1 MLSIYVGSDLRRLH
15 LELDKLRSYASG
27 RAITPADV
35 QLLVSDTSEAL
46 IWDLTDAIG
55 QRDGRKADAGLVR
68 AAA

>member
-46 IWDLTDAIG
+46 IWDLT
-55 QRDGRKADAGLVR
+55 GRHRSTRRTQGHAGLVR